1 MIEHRHSA
9 RRPRL
14 AALLIL
20 SAAISTTAC
29 DKTDAA
35 NAETTKA
42 ETMLVGPENVAVVK
56 SEQIKSGPAISGSLA
71 PLNSATIRAEMSG
84 AVMRTFAE
92 PGQGVRSGQQLAQLD
107 ASVLRDQAL
116 SARSAVTTAAS
127 SADIASKDLNRAET
141 LEKAGAIAPREV
153 ERARNALLGAQTQ
166 LTTARAQLANVQQ
179 MLNKASVQAPFTG
192 IVSERHVNA
201 GDVVTPGTAL
211 YTVVDPGSMQLEASV
226 PADQLS
232 QVRVGMPVDFRVNG
246 YPNRAFTG
254 RITRVNPSADPITR
268 QVKIAAAIPNAGNTL
283 VGGLFAEGRVSTESK
298 VAPMV
303 LRNAIDE
310 RGLRPSAMRLKGGKV
325 EKVEVSL
332 GIRDA
337 AAETVEIL
345 SGLTAGDTVLL
356 GAARGISAG
365 TPVQVSAP
373 SDAKKKP

>member
-1 MIEHRHSA
+1 MIERHSA
-9 RRPRL
+9 RMPRL
-14 AALLIL
+14 AALLAL
-20 SAAISTTAC
+20 SAALSTTAC

-35 NAETTKA
+35 NAETTKV

-56 SEQIKSGPAISGSLA
+56 AEQIKSGPAISGSLT

-84 AVMRTFAE
+84 AVLRTFAE
-92 PGQGVRSGQQLAQLD
+92 AGQGVRSGQQLAQLD
-107 ASVLRDQAL
+107 ANVLRDQAL
-116 SARSAVTTAAS
+116 SARSAVTTASS
-127 SADIASKDLNRAET
+127 SADIALKDLNRAET

-192 IVSERHVNA
+192 VVSERHVNA

-303 LRNAIDE
+303 SRNAIDE

-325 EKVEVSL
+325 EQVDVTL

-345 SGLTAGDTVLL
+345 SGLAAGDTVLL

-373 SDAKKKP
+373 ADAKKP